1 MRITD
6 LPSLGPHSRSH
17 HIRRDVAQVLSQIS
31 TAASRGADPS
41 THVKAFREFLGAC
54 AKELKAIEKIEASP
68 LYAVV
73 PDAVEPEDKQLSLD
87 DI

>member
-17 HIRRDVAQVLSQIS
+17 QIRRDVAQVLSQIS
-31 TAASRGADPS
+31 TATSRGADPAV
-41 THVKAFREFLGAC
+41 HVKAFKEFLGAC
-54 AKELKAIEKIEASP
+54 ASELRKIEKQKPSALVSRDD
-68 LYAVV
+68 V
-73 PDAVEPEDKQLSLD
+73 PAQTELSLD